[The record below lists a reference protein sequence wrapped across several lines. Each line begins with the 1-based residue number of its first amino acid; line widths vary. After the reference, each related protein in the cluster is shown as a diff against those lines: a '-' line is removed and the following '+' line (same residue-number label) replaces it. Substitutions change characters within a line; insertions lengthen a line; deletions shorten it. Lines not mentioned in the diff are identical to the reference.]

1 MVWPLSGGWV
11 SNKCGNVLEYEK
23 QVSVFGSRILSQFEE
38 VWVPRRT
45 ILALARKCR
54 LIAHPQN
61 PAVGLAAA
69 IWAYMEARQSKN
81 RRPHTSNQEGSHP

>member
-1 MVWPLSGGWV
+1 MVRPLSGGWV
-11 SNKCGNVLEYEK
+11 SNKCRNVLEYET
-23 QVSVFGSRILSQFEE
+23 QVSVLGLRISGQFEE

-61 PAVGLAAA
+61 PAVGLAVRGK
-69 IWAYMEARQSKN
+69 IK
-81 RRPHTSNQEGSHP
+81 QEQATTYQQPRG

>member
-1 MVWPLSGGWV
+1 MWPLSGGWV
-11 SNKCGNVLEYEK
+11 SNKCRDVLEDETH
-23 QVSVFGSRILSQFEE
+23 VSVFGSRISGQFEE

-61 PAVGLAAA
+61 PAVGLATA
-69 IWAYMEARQSKN
+69 IWAHIEARQSKN
-81 RRPHTSNQEGSHP
+81 RRSHTSNQEGSHP